1 MKKYLSLLV
10 VFLVTAAALSACITI
25 PIAAPQKTAEAKET
39 ETPLATP
46 AEEAKTEIQP
56 TATLLPKIEYSKLNK
71 PALDKFMQI
80 EVGGT
85 LASALALLGE
95 PKAVYGAGS
104 YNYRAVAG
112 SKVSQPA
119 AVYRFLLDEVPIELI
134 AGTDNGLVLKKQVST
149 PLVFPRLLDSSKV
162 TPEDGAAYSDML
174 SQVGENPYLWME
186 FTLPNPKPDSGTYLV
201 LIWPDKTGQLAAV
214 VKDAVV
220 LKSEYQPNG
229 VVLAASE
236 ADGETPRVPRY
247 LDPLPKNLNS
257 SVTSESY
264 FKKFTS
270 LKLNSSEQKVT
281 AAFGE
286 PVSIDT
292 SSATVRVLSYEFLT
306 AKFAH
311 VSFKFTFALAKD
323 NSTMLI
329 SKEAALMPLGK
340 AEITARYA
348 PQLLSDMD
356 KDDIEAFMGKGF
368 WSNQYVD
375 FNGDIINSYSW
386 SGEKVFI
393 SALFEENDDDVL
405 SNDFVPND
413 TEAEALS
420 LYEEY
425 VIVIPK
431 GVKKTPRPSR
441 TPSQT
446 TQTPTTTTPPPT
458 ATLPPPV
465 YSLPPIRSLPPF
477 SLRPILTPTPKPTP
491 TPVIIR

>member
-270 LKLNSSEQKVT
+270 LKLYSSEQKVT

-286 PVSIDT
+286 PVSSDE
-292 SSATVRVLSYEFLT
+292 SSATVSVLSYEFLT

-311 VSFKFTFALAKD
+311 VSFKFTFALADD
-323 NSTMLI
+323 NSTKLI

-340 AEITARYA
+340 AEISARYA
-348 PQLLSDMD
+348 PQLLSGISKHDV
-356 KDDIEAFMGKGF
+356 EALMGNGF
-368 WSNQYVD
+368 WSNQYID
-375 FNGDIINSYSW
+375 FDGRIINSYSW
-386 SGEKVFI
+386 AGERAFI
-393 SALFEENDDDVL
+393 SALFAKDDDVVL
-405 SNDFVPND
+405 SNASVPND

-446 TQTPTTTTPPPT
+446 TQTPSTTTPEP
-458 ATLPPPV
+458 TLPPPV

-491 TPVIIR
+491 TPIIIK

>member
-10 VFLVTAAALSACITI
+10 VFLVAAAALSACITI
-25 PIAAPQKTAEAKET
+25 PIVEPQKTTEVT
-39 ETPLATP
+39 ETVVPLATP
-46 AEEAKTEIQP
+46 AEEAETEP
-56 TATLLPKIEYSKLNK
+56 LSTETPLLKIEYSKLNK
-71 PALDKFMQI
+71 PVLNKFMQV

-85 LASALALLGE
+85 LDAALAVLGE
-95 PKAVYGAGS
+95 PEDVYGNGSYTYRAIAGS
-104 YNYRAVAG
+104 DAFE
-112 SKVSQPA
+112 PA
-119 AVYRFLLDEVPIELI
+119 AVYRFMLDDVPIEII
-134 AGTDNGLVLKKQVST
+134 AGANNGLVLKKQIST
-149 PLVFPRLLDSSKV
+149 PLVFPRLLDSAKV
-162 TPEDGAAYSDML
+162 TLQDGAAYSDML
-174 SQVGENPYLWME
+174 TEVGENPYLWME
-186 FTLPNPKPDSGTYLV
+186 FTLPNPKPDSSTYLV

-229 VVLAASE
+229 VVLAARE
-236 ADGETPRVPRY
+236 VDGATPRVPRY
-247 LDPLPKNLNS
+247 LDPLPENLNS
-257 SVTSESY
+257 SVTKESY

-270 LKLNSSEQKVT
+270 LKLDSSEQKVI

-286 PVSIDT
+286 PISSDE

-311 VSFKFTFALAKD
+311 VSFKFTFALAED
-323 NSTMLI
+323 NSTKLI

-340 AEITARYA
+340 AEIAARYA
-348 PQLLSDMD
+348 PQLLSEMD
-356 KDDIEAFMGKGF
+356 KDDVEAFMGKGF

-375 FNGDIINSYSW
+375 FNGRIINSYSW
-386 SGEKVFI
+386 AGERAFL
-393 SALFEENDDDVL
+393 SALFAKDDDDVL

-431 GVKKTPRPSR
+431 GVKKTPKPSR

-446 TQTPTTTTPPPT
+446 TQTPSTTTPTP
-458 ATLPPPV
+458 TLPPPV
-465 YSLPPIRSLPPF
+465 ISFPPIRSLPPRF
-477 SLRPILTPTPKPTP
+477 SLRPILTPTPTP
-491 TPVIIR
+491 SPPVIR